1 MPEDQIP
8 EMLCLRTF
16 SLSPPADVLGYS
28 GTALLYWNTLVLLYC
43 TGIVYREGGCGAGN
57 NKIVVQWFVLAGN
70 TTVLR
75 LV

>member
-43 TGIVYREGGCGAGN
+43 TGIVYREGGCGAVVCVGWKHYSV
-57 NKIVVQWFVLAGN
+57 KISMSL
-70 TTVLR
+70 TVI
-75 LV
+75 